1 MKFLPTRIRFHQN
14 TFDQRMN
21 AVVYDCIVLG
31 LGGLGS
37 ASLCAAARQGWNTLG
52 IEQFGV
58 VHDRGSSHGQTRI
71 IRTAYFEH
79 PDYVPLAQ
87 RSWDA
92 WTELQRE
99 SGEWL
104 VQKTGL
110 LQVGPPEG
118 EVVQGVLGSAR
129 KHDLP
134 VDVFTPEE
142 LVAKYPALQPNPDH
156 IGVFEASAGFLR
168 VETCVTTLLK
178 LARLAGATIQANTE
192 VLSFSVDRQG
202 LISVETTRGKLQTE
216 RLMVTAG
223 PWTQQVLADCDF
235 HFDVIR
241 KQQQWFQIDRV
252 DIKYENGFPCFLF
265 ETADGCFYG
274 FPELDRLGMKLA
286 EHSGGQA
293 VLDPSSLDRQVDPH
307 DQTRCEQFLD
317 EHFHFTKRRL
327 VHQSACMYTM
337 SPDGHFVIDRH
348 PRFDNIVLAAGMSGH
363 GFKFLPVVGQQLV
376 RLLQGENDPS
386 FRFLQIGDRR
396 C

>member
-1 MKFLPTRIRFHQN
+1 MI
-14 TFDQRMN
+14 
-21 AVVYDCIVLG
+21 AVVYDCVVLG

-37 ASLCAAARQGWNTLG
+37 ASLYAAARQGWNTLG
-52 IEQFGV
+52 LEQFGV

-92 WTELQRE
+92 WNALQKE

-104 VQKTGL
+104 VQETGL
-110 LQVGPPEG
+110 LQVGPSEG

-129 KHDLP
+129 QHDLP
-134 VDVFTPEE
+134 VEVLSPKE
-142 LVAKYPALQPNPDH
+142 LADQYPALRANSEH
-156 IGVFEASAGFLR
+156 VGVFEASAGFLR
-168 VETCVTTLLK
+168 VETCVASLLK
-178 LARLAGATIQANTE
+178 LARQAGAKIQANTE

-202 LISVETTRGKLQTE
+202 LISLETNRGKVETE

-235 HFDVIR
+235 QFDVIR

-265 ETADGCFYG
+265 ETEDGCFYG
-274 FPELDRLGMKLA
+274 FPEIDRLGMKLA
-286 EHSGGQA
+286 EHSGGQ
-293 VLDPSSLDRQVDPH
+293 VVPDPSTLDRTVNRD
-307 DQTRCEQFLD
+307 DQNRCERFLD
-317 EHFHFTKRRL
+317 DHFHFTKRRL

-386 FRFLQIGDRR
+386 FQFLQMADRS